1 MKSIK
6 FGYGRYVPWILSF
19 FSALF
24 FLPPHSLSQQSSTP
38 NAFFTSSKFSTTPL
52 RMNEVRRNAV
62 RHFRANFSNTGNEN
76 WFRTDDFYV
85 AVFFDGQMRVKAYYD
100 TKGAFDYCVK
110 YYNAPLLNADIRLAI
125 MKKFESYK
133 IDVVT
138 EVTNLEEQIYF
149 IKIKTNS
156 NIKTLKVVNGSI
168 EVTED
173 YINIGT

>member
-1 MKSIK
+1 MKSVK
-6 FGYGRYVPWILSF
+6 FACSRYVPWILSF
-19 FSALF
+19 FSAL
-24 FLPPHSLSQQSSTP
+24 LLVPTHSFSQQSSTLS
-38 NAFFTSSKFSTTPL
+38 AFFTSSKYSTTPL

-100 TKGAFDYCVK
+100 TKGVFDYCVK

-125 MKKFESYK
+125 MKKFEDYK

-149 IKIKTNS
+149 IKIKTNT

-173 YINIGT
+173 YVNVGI